1 MTRQRLTRSIGS
13 AGTSIWP
20 SAVPGTRSMTTS
32 APRRSALGGRA
43 SPTRSLTALNG
54 VQAQPPPTRRPR
66 GGTSRPEGSYL
77 TMSPGASSSGR
88 GVGPQTGRC
97 TWRRGQSAVGGQQR
111 LRAGGQQR
119 ILSRDSALCR
129 GSPRRRPTRESPP
142 KWAGRTGCAARP
154 QGHLA
159 VFAAVPVGV
168 PVGMAPAL
176 RAAFSATSLSTS
188 LPTSPT
194 GVSTGAYRPC
204 PPSRA
209 RYGCISPPWSMPTTP
224 PAGLPRLPAVRGHR
238 RGPRSSTSPP
248 RCGAGR

>member
-13 AGTSIWP
+13 AGTSIWR

-97 TWRRGQSAVGGQQR
+97 TWRWGQSAVGGQQR

-154 QGHLA
+154 GSPCRLRRRAGRRPGRDGAGPSGRLLRDLTLHELA
-159 VFAAVPVGV
+159 HFTDWCIY
-168 PVGMAPAL
+168 
-176 RAAFSATSLSTS
+176 R
-188 LPTSPT
+188 
-194 GVSTGAYRPC
+194 AYRPC

-224 PAGLPRLPAVRGHR
+224 PAGLPRLPAVRGRR